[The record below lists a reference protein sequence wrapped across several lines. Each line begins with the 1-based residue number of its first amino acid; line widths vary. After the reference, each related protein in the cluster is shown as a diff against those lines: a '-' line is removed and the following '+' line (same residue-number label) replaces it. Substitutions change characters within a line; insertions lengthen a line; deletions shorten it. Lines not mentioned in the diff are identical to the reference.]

1 MTAARVPPPGT
12 PSAPPAMP
20 PSSSLGLRLTP
31 PPLLGRAVRLVE
43 RNVLAYRRSWLIF
56 VSGLIE
62 PLLFL
67 FALGVGVGGLVG
79 EVAGPDGTPVPYG
92 EFVAPA
98 LLAASAM
105 NGAVYESTFNIFSK
119 LKFSR
124 LYDAVLATPV
134 QPRDIAVGEITWSLL
149 RGAIYAFAFLVI
161 AWLAGLVTSSWA
173 ILALPAATLIGF
185 AFAGIGL
192 TATTF
197 MTSWQDFDLVQLVL
211 MPLFLF
217 SATFYP
223 LDVYPPALQV
233 VAQLSPLY
241 HGVELTRGL
250 MLGVLRPVLLVHA
263 AVLLVIGVVG
273 LRVASRRLGELLLR

>member
-1 MTAARVPPPGT
+1 MSTAPPPTSGAT
-12 PSAPPAMP
+12 TSSAFLP
-20 PSSSLGLRLTP
+20 PSSSLGARVAP
-31 PPLLGRAVRLVE
+31 PLLLGRAVRLVE
-43 RNVLAYRRSWLIF
+43 RNVLAYRRAWLIF

-67 FALGVGVGGLVG
+67 FALGVGLGALVG
-79 EVAGPDGTPVPYG
+79 EVAGPDGTPVPYR

-134 QPRDIAVGEITWSLL
+134 EPRDIAVGEITWSLL
-149 RGAIYAFAFLVI
+149 RGAIYAASFLAV
-161 AWLAGLVTSSWA
+161 AWLAGLVASPWA
-173 ILALPAATLIGF
+173 VLALPAATLIGF

-223 LDVYPPALQV
+223 LEVYPPALQAI
-233 VAQLSPLY
+233 AQLSPLY
-241 HGVELTRGL
+241 HGVQLTRGL
-250 MLGVLRPVLLVHA
+250 MLGVLQPVLLVHA
-263 AVLLVIGVVG
+263 GVLLVIGVVG
-273 LRVASRRLGELLLR
+273 LRIASRRFAELLLR

>member
-1 MTAARVPPPGT
+1 VSAAPPPT
-12 PSAPPAMP
+12 PDGATSTLPP
-20 PSSSLGLRLTP
+20 PSSSLALRVA
-31 PPLLGRAVRLVE
+31 PPLVLGRAARLVE
-43 RNVLAYRRSWLIF
+43 RNVLAYRRAWLIF

-67 FALGVGVGGLVG
+67 FALGVGLGGLVG

-92 EFVAPA
+92 EFVAPG

-124 LYDAVLATPV
+124 IYDAVLATPV
-134 QPRDIAVGEITWSLL
+134 EPRDIAVGEITWSLL
-149 RGAIYAFAFLVI
+149 RGAVYAASFLAI
-161 AWLAGLVTSSWA
+161 AWLAGLVVSPWA
-173 ILALPAATLIGF
+173 LLALPTATLIGF
-185 AFAGIGL
+185 AFAGIGM

-223 LDVYPPALQV
+223 LEVYPPALQWL
-233 VAQLSPLY
+233 AQLSPLY

-250 MLGVLRPVLLVHA
+250 MLGVLRWELLLHA
-263 AVLLVIGVVG
+263 AVLLAIGVVG
-273 LRVASRRLGELLLR
+273 LRVATVRLGRLLLR